1 MEVGLAH
8 DGARPGLELAAVAGR
23 QHKQVLPLVFL
34 LFLDFLYLLLN
45 TLRQLRQHWEVWQDS
60 DKDDQ
65 TVPDLDVVL
74 GLQTHDYSLNRIY
87 KYILL
92 STLDSFTFSHLEIKN
107 NLICCSLSSTSTSA
121 KSLIHPSI
129 GTSLTLSVNATI
141 RIWKQQIKNIITHR
155 QAAEIIKN

>member
-1 MEVGLAH
+1 MEVRLAH

-34 LFLDFLYLLLN
+34 LFLDFLYLLLD
-45 TLRQLRQHWEVWQDS
+45 TLRQLRQHWEVWQDP

-74 GLQTHDYSLNRIY
+74 GLQTHDYSLKRIY

-92 STLDSFTFSHLEIKN
+92 STRDL
-107 NLICCSLSSTSTSA
+107 
-121 KSLIHPSI
+121 
-129 GTSLTLSVNATI
+129 LSV
-141 RIWKQQIKNIITHR
+141 IWK
-155 QAAEIIKN
+155 